1 MHIGQ
6 ALDLVSRYDSLRN
19 PLTSLGDYLDPELIS
34 RCLAESGTVTLRK
47 RRLPLEMMVWCIVG
61 MALERKEPLHQIV
74 NRLDIML
81 PGNRPFVAPSAVIQA
96 RQRLGS
102 EAVRR
107 VFTKTA
113 QLWHNATPHPHWC
126 GLTLLAIDGVFW
138 RTPDTPE
145 NDAAFPR
152 QTHAGN
158 PALYPQVKMVC
169 QMELTSHL
177 LTAAAFGTMKNSEN
191 ELAEQLIE
199 QTGDNTLTLMDK
211 GYYSLG
217 LLNAWSLAG
226 EHRHWMIPLR
236 KGAQYE
242 EIRKLGKGDHLVKL
256 KTSPQARKK
265 WPGLGNEVT
274 ARLLTV
280 TRKGK
285 VCHLLTSMTDAMRF
299 PGGEMGDLYSHRW
312 EKLISRCLAESGTV
326 TLRKRR
332 LPLEMMVWCIVG
344 MALER
349 KEPLHQ
355 IVNRLDIMLPGNRP
369 FVAPSAVIQARQR
382 LGSEAVR
389 RVFTKTAQLWHNATP
404 HPHWCGLTLLAID
417 GVFWRTPDTPEN
429 DAAFPRQTHAGNP
442 ALYPQVKMVCQ
453 MELTSHLLTAAAF
466 GTMKNSENELAEQ
479 LIEQTGD
486 NTLTLMDKGY
496 YSLGLL
502 NAWSLAGEHRHW
514 MIPLRKGAQ
523 YEEIR
528 KLGKGDHLVKLKT
541 SPQARK
547 KWPGLGNEVTAR
559 LLTVTRK
566 GKVCHL
572 LTSMTDAMRFPGGEM
587 GDLYSHRWEIELGY
601 REIKQTMQRSRL
613 TLRSKKPELVEQELW
628 GVLLAYNL
636 VRYQMIKMAEHLK
649 GYWPNQLSFSESC
662 GMVMRML
669 ITLQGASPGRI
680 PELMRDL
687 ASMGQLVKLPT
698 RRERAFPRVVKE
710 RPWKYPTAP
719 KKSQSVA

>member
-285 VCHLLTSMTDAMRF
+285 VCHLLTSMTDAIRF
-299 PGGEMGDLYSHRW
+299 TGTYTGADARSCKYGTTSEITDKKGKGLP
-312 EKLISRCLAESGTV
+312 ESG
-326 TLRKRR
+326 KG
-332 LPLEMMVWCIVG
+332 E
-344 MALER
+344 ALEIPHSPE
-349 KEPLHQ
+349 KEPVSCLTDWHYPFWGRFLFSQ
-355 IVNRLDIMLPGNRP
+355 NNFSINRQHCPSSYLRRCITPTHSDIVLYRLQVN
-369 FVAPSAVIQARQR
+369 V
-382 LGSEAVR
+382 
-389 RVFTKTAQLWHNATP
+389 
-404 HPHWCGLTLLAID
+404 
-417 GVFWRTPDTPEN
+417 GV
-429 DAAFPRQTHAGNP
+429 
-442 ALYPQVKMVCQ
+442 
-453 MELTSHLLTAAAF
+453 
-466 GTMKNSENELAEQ
+466 
-479 LIEQTGD
+479 
-486 NTLTLMDKGY
+486 
-496 YSLGLL
+496 
-502 NAWSLAGEHRHW
+502 
-514 MIPLRKGAQ
+514 
-523 YEEIR
+523 
-528 KLGKGDHLVKLKT
+528 
-541 SPQARK
+541 
-547 KWPGLGNEVTAR
+547 
-559 LLTVTRK
+559 
-566 GKVCHL
+566 
-572 LTSMTDAMRFPGGEM
+572 
-587 GDLYSHRWEIELGY
+587 
-601 REIKQTMQRSRL
+601 
-613 TLRSKKPELVEQELW
+613 
-628 GVLLAYNL
+628 
-636 VRYQMIKMAEHLK
+636 
-649 GYWPNQLSFSESC
+649 
-662 GMVMRML
+662 
-669 ITLQGASPGRI
+669 
-680 PELMRDL
+680 
-687 ASMGQLVKLPT
+687 
-698 RRERAFPRVVKE
+698 
-710 RPWKYPTAP
+710 
-719 KKSQSVA
+719 

>member
-1 MHIGQ
+1 MLIGQ
-6 ALDLVSRYDSLRN
+6 ALDLISRYDSLRN
-19 PLTSLGDYLDPELIS
+19 PLTSLGDYLAPELIS

-81 PGNRPFVAPSAVIQA
+81 PGNRPFVAPSAVIQT
-96 RQRLGS
+96 RQRLGI

-285 VCHLLTSMTDAMRF
+285 VCHLLTSMTDAIRF
-299 PGGEMGDLYSHRW
+299 PRTYTGADARSCKYGTTSEITDKKGKGLP
-312 EKLISRCLAESGTV
+312 ESG
-326 TLRKRR
+326 KG
-332 LPLEMMVWCIVG
+332 E
-344 MALER
+344 ALEIPHSPE
-349 KEPLHQ
+349 KEPVSCLTDWHYPFWGRFLFSQ
-355 IVNRLDIMLPGNRP
+355 NNFSINRQHCPSSYLRRCITPTHSDIVLYRLQVN
-369 FVAPSAVIQARQR
+369 V
-382 LGSEAVR
+382 
-389 RVFTKTAQLWHNATP
+389 
-404 HPHWCGLTLLAID
+404 
-417 GVFWRTPDTPEN
+417 GV
-429 DAAFPRQTHAGNP
+429 
-442 ALYPQVKMVCQ
+442 
-453 MELTSHLLTAAAF
+453 
-466 GTMKNSENELAEQ
+466 
-479 LIEQTGD
+479 
-486 NTLTLMDKGY
+486 
-496 YSLGLL
+496 
-502 NAWSLAGEHRHW
+502 
-514 MIPLRKGAQ
+514 
-523 YEEIR
+523 
-528 KLGKGDHLVKLKT
+528 
-541 SPQARK
+541 
-547 KWPGLGNEVTAR
+547 
-559 LLTVTRK
+559 
-566 GKVCHL
+566 
-572 LTSMTDAMRFPGGEM
+572 
-587 GDLYSHRWEIELGY
+587 
-601 REIKQTMQRSRL
+601 
-613 TLRSKKPELVEQELW
+613 
-628 GVLLAYNL
+628 
-636 VRYQMIKMAEHLK
+636 
-649 GYWPNQLSFSESC
+649 
-662 GMVMRML
+662 
-669 ITLQGASPGRI
+669 
-680 PELMRDL
+680 
-687 ASMGQLVKLPT
+687 
-698 RRERAFPRVVKE
+698 
-710 RPWKYPTAP
+710 
-719 KKSQSVA
+719 

>member
-1 MHIGQ
+1 MLIGQ

-81 PGNRPFVAPSAVIQA
+81 PGNRPFVAPSAVIQT
-96 RQRLGS
+96 RQRLGI

-113 QLWHNATPHPHWC
+113 QLWHNTTPHPHWC

-217 LLNAWSLAG
+217 LLNTWSLAG

-256 KTSPQARKK
+256 NTSPQARKK

-299 PGGEMGDLYSHRW
+299 TGTYTGADARSCKYGTTSEITDKKGKGLP
-312 EKLISRCLAESGTV
+312 ESG
-326 TLRKRR
+326 KG
-332 LPLEMMVWCIVG
+332 E
-344 MALER
+344 ALEIPHSPE
-349 KEPLHQ
+349 KEPVSCLTDWHY
-355 IVNRLDIMLPGNRP
+355 P
-369 FVAPSAVIQARQR
+369 F
-382 LGSEAVR
+382 
-389 RVFTKTAQLWHNATP
+389 
-404 HPHWCGLTLLAID
+404 WC
-417 GVFWRTPDTPEN
+417 
-429 DAAFPRQTHAGNP
+429 
-442 ALYPQVKMVCQ
+442 
-453 MELTSHLLTAAAF
+453 
-466 GTMKNSENELAEQ
+466 
-479 LIEQTGD
+479 
-486 NTLTLMDKGY
+486 
-496 YSLGLL
+496 
-502 NAWSLAGEHRHW
+502 
-514 MIPLRKGAQ
+514 
-523 YEEIR
+523 
-528 KLGKGDHLVKLKT
+528 
-541 SPQARK
+541 
-547 KWPGLGNEVTAR
+547 
-559 LLTVTRK
+559 
-566 GKVCHL
+566 
-572 LTSMTDAMRFPGGEM
+572 RF
-587 GDLYSHRWEIELGY
+587 L
-601 REIKQTMQRSRL
+601 
-613 TLRSKKPELVEQELW
+613 
-628 GVLLAYNL
+628 
-636 VRYQMIKMAEHLK
+636 
-649 GYWPNQLSFSESC
+649 F
-662 GMVMRML
+662 
-669 ITLQGASPGRI
+669 
-680 PELMRDL
+680 
-687 ASMGQLVKLPT
+687 
-698 RRERAFPRVVKE
+698 
-710 RPWKYPTAP
+710 
-719 KKSQSVA
+719 SQSNFSINRQHCPSSYLRRCITPTHSDIVLYRLQVNVGV

>member
-1 MHIGQ
+1 MFPDFFMHIGQ

-145 NDAAFPR
+145 NDAAF
-152 QTHAGN
+152 
-158 PALYPQVKMVC
+158 
-169 QMELTSHL
+169 
-177 LTAAAFGTMKNSEN
+177 GTMKNSEN

-242 EIRKLGKGDHLVKL
+242 ELRKLGKGDHLVKL

-299 PGGEMGDLYSHRW
+299 PGGEM
-312 EKLISRCLAESGTV
+312 A
-326 TLRKRR
+326 
-332 LPLEMMVWCIVG
+332 
-344 MALER
+344 
-349 KEPLHQ
+349 
-355 IVNRLDIMLPGNRP
+355 
-369 FVAPSAVIQARQR
+369 
-382 LGSEAVR
+382 
-389 RVFTKTAQLWHNATP
+389 
-404 HPHWCGLTLLAID
+404 
-417 GVFWRTPDTPEN
+417 
-429 DAAFPRQTHAGNP
+429 
-442 ALYPQVKMVCQ
+442 
-453 MELTSHLLTAAAF
+453 
-466 GTMKNSENELAEQ
+466 
-479 LIEQTGD
+479 
-486 NTLTLMDKGY
+486 
-496 YSLGLL
+496 
-502 NAWSLAGEHRHW
+502 
-514 MIPLRKGAQ
+514 
-523 YEEIR
+523 
-528 KLGKGDHLVKLKT
+528 
-541 SPQARK
+541 
-547 KWPGLGNEVTAR
+547 
-559 LLTVTRK
+559 
-566 GKVCHL
+566 
-572 LTSMTDAMRFPGGEM
+572 
-587 GDLYSHRWEIELGY
+587 DLYSHRWEIELGY
-601 REIKQTMQRSRL
+601 REIKQTMQLSRL

-649 GYWPNQLSFSESC
+649 GYWPNQQSFSESC

-669 ITLQGASPGRI
+669 MTLQGASPGRI

>member
-1 MHIGQ
+1 MFPDFFMHIGQ

-145 NDAAFPR
+145 ND
-152 QTHAGN
+152 
-158 PALYPQVKMVC
+158 
-169 QMELTSHL
+169 
-177 LTAAAFGTMKNSEN
+177 
-191 ELAEQLIE
+191 
-199 QTGDNTLTLMDK
+199 
-211 GYYSLG
+211 
-217 LLNAWSLAG
+217 
-226 EHRHWMIPLR
+226 
-236 KGAQYE
+236 
-242 EIRKLGKGDHLVKL
+242 
-256 KTSPQARKK
+256 
-265 WPGLGNEVT
+265 
-274 ARLLTV
+274 
-280 TRKGK
+280 
-285 VCHLLTSMTDAMRF
+285 
-299 PGGEMGDLYSHRW
+299 
-312 EKLISRCLAESGTV
+312 
-326 TLRKRR
+326 
-332 LPLEMMVWCIVG
+332 
-344 MALER
+344 
-349 KEPLHQ
+349 
-355 IVNRLDIMLPGNRP
+355 
-369 FVAPSAVIQARQR
+369 
-382 LGSEAVR
+382 
-389 RVFTKTAQLWHNATP
+389 
-404 HPHWCGLTLLAID
+404 
-417 GVFWRTPDTPEN
+417 
-429 DAAFPRQTHAGNP
+429 
-442 ALYPQVKMVCQ
+442 
-453 MELTSHLLTAAAF
+453 AAF

-669 ITLQGASPGRI
+669 MTLQGASPGRI

>member
-74 NRLDIML
+74 NRRDIML
-81 PGNRPFVAPSAVIQA
+81 PGNRPFVAPSAVIQT
-96 RQRLGS
+96 RQRLGI

-285 VCHLLTSMTDAMRF
+285 VCHLLTSMTDAIRF
-299 PGGEMGDLYSHRW
+299 PRTYTGADARSCKYGTTSEITDKKGKGLP
-312 EKLISRCLAESGTV
+312 ESG
-326 TLRKRR
+326 KG
-332 LPLEMMVWCIVG
+332 E
-344 MALER
+344 ALEIPHSPE
-349 KEPLHQ
+349 KEPVSCLTDWHYRTKMPISFQHQ
-355 IVNRLDIMLPGNRP
+355 
-369 FVAPSAVIQARQR
+369 
-382 LGSEAVR
+382 
-389 RVFTKTAQLWHNATP
+389 
-404 HPHWCGLTLLAID
+404 
-417 GVFWRTPDTPEN
+417 
-429 DAAFPRQTHAGNP
+429 
-442 ALYPQVKMVCQ
+442 
-453 MELTSHLLTAAAF
+453 
-466 GTMKNSENELAEQ
+466 
-479 LIEQTGD
+479 
-486 NTLTLMDKGY
+486 
-496 YSLGLL
+496 LL
-502 NAWSLAGEHRHW
+502 N
-514 MIPLRKGAQ
+514 
-523 YEEIR
+523 Y
-528 KLGKGDHLVKLKT
+528 LVANENTELFC
-541 SPQARK
+541 PQ
-547 KWPGLGNEVTAR
+547 
-559 LLTVTRK
+559 
-566 GKVCHL
+566 
-572 LTSMTDAMRFPGGEM
+572 D
-587 GDLYSHRWEIELGY
+587 
-601 REIKQTMQRSRL
+601 
-613 TLRSKKPELVEQELW
+613 
-628 GVLLAYNL
+628 
-636 VRYQMIKMAEHLK
+636 
-649 GYWPNQLSFSESC
+649 
-662 GMVMRML
+662 
-669 ITLQGASPGRI
+669 
-680 PELMRDL
+680 
-687 ASMGQLVKLPT
+687 
-698 RRERAFPRVVKE
+698 
-710 RPWKYPTAP
+710 
-719 KKSQSVA
+719 

>member
-81 PGNRPFVAPSAVIQA
+81 PGNRPFVAPSAVIQT
-96 RQRLGS
+96 RQRLGI

-285 VCHLLTSMTDAMRF
+285 VCHLLTSMTDAIRF
-299 PGGEMGDLYSHRW
+299 TGTYTGADARSCKYGTTCEITDKKGKGLP
-312 EKLISRCLAESGTV
+312 ESG
-326 TLRKRR
+326 KG
-332 LPLEMMVWCIVG
+332 E
-344 MALER
+344 ALEIPHSPE
-349 KEPLHQ
+349 KEPVSCLTDWHYPFWGRFLFSQ
-355 IVNRLDIMLPGNRP
+355 NNFSINRQHCPSSYLRRCITPTHSDIVLYRLQVN
-369 FVAPSAVIQARQR
+369 V
-382 LGSEAVR
+382 
-389 RVFTKTAQLWHNATP
+389 
-404 HPHWCGLTLLAID
+404 
-417 GVFWRTPDTPEN
+417 GV
-429 DAAFPRQTHAGNP
+429 
-442 ALYPQVKMVCQ
+442 
-453 MELTSHLLTAAAF
+453 
-466 GTMKNSENELAEQ
+466 
-479 LIEQTGD
+479 
-486 NTLTLMDKGY
+486 
-496 YSLGLL
+496 
-502 NAWSLAGEHRHW
+502 
-514 MIPLRKGAQ
+514 
-523 YEEIR
+523 
-528 KLGKGDHLVKLKT
+528 
-541 SPQARK
+541 
-547 KWPGLGNEVTAR
+547 
-559 LLTVTRK
+559 
-566 GKVCHL
+566 
-572 LTSMTDAMRFPGGEM
+572 
-587 GDLYSHRWEIELGY
+587 
-601 REIKQTMQRSRL
+601 
-613 TLRSKKPELVEQELW
+613 
-628 GVLLAYNL
+628 
-636 VRYQMIKMAEHLK
+636 
-649 GYWPNQLSFSESC
+649 
-662 GMVMRML
+662 
-669 ITLQGASPGRI
+669 
-680 PELMRDL
+680 
-687 ASMGQLVKLPT
+687 
-698 RRERAFPRVVKE
+698 
-710 RPWKYPTAP
+710 
-719 KKSQSVA
+719 

>member
-285 VCHLLTSMTDAMRF
+285 VCHLLTSMTDAIRF
-299 PGGEMGDLYSHRW
+299 PRTYTGADARSCKYGTTCEITDKKGKGLP
-312 EKLISRCLAESGTV
+312 ESG
-326 TLRKRR
+326 KG
-332 LPLEMMVWCIVG
+332 E
-344 MALER
+344 ALEIPHSPE
-349 KEPLHQ
+349 KEPVSCLTDWHYPFWGRFLFSQ
-355 IVNRLDIMLPGNRP
+355 NNFSINRQHCPSSYLRRCITPTHSDIVLYRLQVN
-369 FVAPSAVIQARQR
+369 V
-382 LGSEAVR
+382 
-389 RVFTKTAQLWHNATP
+389 
-404 HPHWCGLTLLAID
+404 
-417 GVFWRTPDTPEN
+417 GV
-429 DAAFPRQTHAGNP
+429 
-442 ALYPQVKMVCQ
+442 
-453 MELTSHLLTAAAF
+453 
-466 GTMKNSENELAEQ
+466 
-479 LIEQTGD
+479 
-486 NTLTLMDKGY
+486 
-496 YSLGLL
+496 
-502 NAWSLAGEHRHW
+502 
-514 MIPLRKGAQ
+514 
-523 YEEIR
+523 
-528 KLGKGDHLVKLKT
+528 
-541 SPQARK
+541 
-547 KWPGLGNEVTAR
+547 
-559 LLTVTRK
+559 
-566 GKVCHL
+566 
-572 LTSMTDAMRFPGGEM
+572 
-587 GDLYSHRWEIELGY
+587 
-601 REIKQTMQRSRL
+601 
-613 TLRSKKPELVEQELW
+613 
-628 GVLLAYNL
+628 
-636 VRYQMIKMAEHLK
+636 
-649 GYWPNQLSFSESC
+649 
-662 GMVMRML
+662 
-669 ITLQGASPGRI
+669 
-680 PELMRDL
+680 
-687 ASMGQLVKLPT
+687 
-698 RRERAFPRVVKE
+698 
-710 RPWKYPTAP
+710 
-719 KKSQSVA
+719 

>member
-1 MHIGQ
+1 MLIGQ
-6 ALDLVSRYDSLRN
+6 ALDLISRYDSLRN
-19 PLTSLGDYLDPELIS
+19 PLTSLGDYLAPELIS
-34 RCLAESGTVTLRK
+34 RCLAESGTVTLHK

-61 MALERKEPLHQIV
+61 MALERKEPLHQIA

-81 PGNRPFVAPSAVIQA
+81 PGNRPFVAPSAVIQT
-96 RQRLGS
+96 RQRLGI

-285 VCHLLTSMTDAMRF
+285 VCHLLTSMTDAIRF
-299 PGGEMGDLYSHRW
+299 PRTYTGADARSCKYGTTSEITDKKGKGLP
-312 EKLISRCLAESGTV
+312 ESG
-326 TLRKRR
+326 KG
-332 LPLEMMVWCIVG
+332 E
-344 MALER
+344 ALEIPHSPE
-349 KEPLHQ
+349 KEPVSCLTDWHY
-355 IVNRLDIMLPGNRP
+355 P
-369 FVAPSAVIQARQR
+369 FW
-382 LGSEAVR
+382 G
-389 RVFTKTAQLWHNATP
+389 
-404 HPHWCGLTLLAID
+404 
-417 GVFWRTPDTPEN
+417 
-429 DAAFPRQTHAGNP
+429 
-442 ALYPQVKMVCQ
+442 
-453 MELTSHLLTAAAF
+453 
-466 GTMKNSENELAEQ
+466 
-479 LIEQTGD
+479 
-486 NTLTLMDKGY
+486 
-496 YSLGLL
+496 
-502 NAWSLAGEHRHW
+502 
-514 MIPLRKGAQ
+514 
-523 YEEIR
+523 
-528 KLGKGDHLVKLKT
+528 
-541 SPQARK
+541 
-547 KWPGLGNEVTAR
+547 R
-559 LLTVTRK
+559 LLFSQNNFSINRQHCPSSYLRRCITPTHSDIV
-566 GKVCHL
+566 
-572 LTSMTDAMRFPGGEM
+572 
-587 GDLYSHRWEIELGY
+587 LY
-601 REIKQTMQRSRL
+601 RL
-613 TLRSKKPELVEQELW
+613 QVNV
-628 GVLLAYNL
+628 GV
-636 VRYQMIKMAEHLK
+636 
-649 GYWPNQLSFSESC
+649 
-662 GMVMRML
+662 
-669 ITLQGASPGRI
+669 
-680 PELMRDL
+680 
-687 ASMGQLVKLPT
+687 
-698 RRERAFPRVVKE
+698 
-710 RPWKYPTAP
+710 
-719 KKSQSVA
+719 

>member
-19 PLTSLGDYLDPELIS
+19 PLTSLGDYL
-34 RCLAESGTVTLRK
+34 
-47 RRLPLEMMVWCIVG
+47 
-61 MALERKEPLHQIV
+61 
-74 NRLDIML
+74 
-81 PGNRPFVAPSAVIQA
+81 AP
-96 RQRLGS
+96 
-102 EAVRR
+102 
-107 VFTKTA
+107 
-113 QLWHNATPHPHWC
+113 
-126 GLTLLAIDGVFW
+126 
-138 RTPDTPE
+138 
-145 NDAAFPR
+145 
-152 QTHAGN
+152 
-158 PALYPQVKMVC
+158 
-169 QMELTSHL
+169 
-177 LTAAAFGTMKNSEN
+177 
-191 ELAEQLIE
+191 
-199 QTGDNTLTLMDK
+199 
-211 GYYSLG
+211 
-217 LLNAWSLAG
+217 
-226 EHRHWMIPLR
+226 
-236 KGAQYE
+236 
-242 EIRKLGKGDHLVKL
+242 
-256 KTSPQARKK
+256 
-265 WPGLGNEVT
+265 
-274 ARLLTV
+274 
-280 TRKGK
+280 
-285 VCHLLTSMTDAMRF
+285 
-299 PGGEMGDLYSHRW
+299 
-312 EKLISRCLAESGTV
+312 KLISRCLAESGTV

-572 LTSMTDAMRFPGGEM
+572 LTSMTDAIRFTGTYTGADARSCKYGTTCEITDKKGKGLPESGKGEALEIPHSPEKEPVSCLTDWHYPFW
-587 GDLYSHRWEIELGY
+587 GRFLFSQNNFSINRQHCPSSYLRRCITPTHSDIVLY
-601 REIKQTMQRSRL
+601 RL
-613 TLRSKKPELVEQELW
+613 QVNV
-628 GVLLAYNL
+628 GV
-636 VRYQMIKMAEHLK
+636 
-649 GYWPNQLSFSESC
+649 
-662 GMVMRML
+662 
-669 ITLQGASPGRI
+669 
-680 PELMRDL
+680 
-687 ASMGQLVKLPT
+687 
-698 RRERAFPRVVKE
+698 
-710 RPWKYPTAP
+710 
-719 KKSQSVA
+719 

>member
-19 PLTSLGDYLDPELIS
+19 PLTSLGDYLDPEHIS

-145 NDAAFPR
+145 ND
-152 QTHAGN
+152 
-158 PALYPQVKMVC
+158 
-169 QMELTSHL
+169 
-177 LTAAAFGTMKNSEN
+177 AAFGTMKNSEN

-299 PGGEMGDLYSHRW
+299 PGGEM
-312 EKLISRCLAESGTV
+312 AE
-326 TLRKRR
+326 
-332 LPLEMMVWCIVG
+332 
-344 MALER
+344 
-349 KEPLHQ
+349 
-355 IVNRLDIMLPGNRP
+355 
-369 FVAPSAVIQARQR
+369 
-382 LGSEAVR
+382 
-389 RVFTKTAQLWHNATP
+389 
-404 HPHWCGLTLLAID
+404 
-417 GVFWRTPDTPEN
+417 
-429 DAAFPRQTHAGNP
+429 
-442 ALYPQVKMVCQ
+442 
-453 MELTSHLLTAAAF
+453 
-466 GTMKNSENELAEQ
+466 
-479 LIEQTGD
+479 
-486 NTLTLMDKGY
+486 
-496 YSLGLL
+496 
-502 NAWSLAGEHRHW
+502 
-514 MIPLRKGAQ
+514 
-523 YEEIR
+523 
-528 KLGKGDHLVKLKT
+528 
-541 SPQARK
+541 
-547 KWPGLGNEVTAR
+547 
-559 LLTVTRK
+559 
-566 GKVCHL
+566 
-572 LTSMTDAMRFPGGEM
+572 
-587 GDLYSHRWEIELGY
+587 LYSHRWEIELGY
-601 REIKQTMQRSRL
+601 REIKQTMQLSRL

-669 ITLQGASPGRI
+669 MTLQGASPGRI

-687 ASMGQLVKLPT
+687 ASMGQLVKLQT

-710 RPWKYPTAP
+710 RPGNTPQPRKRA
-719 KKSQSVA
+719 SQLLN

>member
-19 PLTSLGDYLDPELIS
+19 PLTSLGDYLDPEHIS

-285 VCHLLTSMTDAMRF
+285 VCHLLTSMTDAIRF
-299 PGGEMGDLYSHRW
+299 TGTYTGADARSCKYGTTCEITDKKGKGLP
-312 EKLISRCLAESGTV
+312 ESG
-326 TLRKRR
+326 KG
-332 LPLEMMVWCIVG
+332 E
-344 MALER
+344 ALEIPHSPE
-349 KEPLHQ
+349 KEPVSCLTDWHYPFWGRFLFSQ
-355 IVNRLDIMLPGNRP
+355 NNFSINRQHCPSSYLRRCITPTHSDIVLYRLQVN
-369 FVAPSAVIQARQR
+369 V
-382 LGSEAVR
+382 
-389 RVFTKTAQLWHNATP
+389 
-404 HPHWCGLTLLAID
+404 
-417 GVFWRTPDTPEN
+417 GV
-429 DAAFPRQTHAGNP
+429 
-442 ALYPQVKMVCQ
+442 
-453 MELTSHLLTAAAF
+453 
-466 GTMKNSENELAEQ
+466 
-479 LIEQTGD
+479 
-486 NTLTLMDKGY
+486 
-496 YSLGLL
+496 
-502 NAWSLAGEHRHW
+502 
-514 MIPLRKGAQ
+514 
-523 YEEIR
+523 
-528 KLGKGDHLVKLKT
+528 
-541 SPQARK
+541 
-547 KWPGLGNEVTAR
+547 
-559 LLTVTRK
+559 
-566 GKVCHL
+566 
-572 LTSMTDAMRFPGGEM
+572 
-587 GDLYSHRWEIELGY
+587 
-601 REIKQTMQRSRL
+601 
-613 TLRSKKPELVEQELW
+613 
-628 GVLLAYNL
+628 
-636 VRYQMIKMAEHLK
+636 
-649 GYWPNQLSFSESC
+649 
-662 GMVMRML
+662 
-669 ITLQGASPGRI
+669 
-680 PELMRDL
+680 
-687 ASMGQLVKLPT
+687 
-698 RRERAFPRVVKE
+698 
-710 RPWKYPTAP
+710 
-719 KKSQSVA
+719 

>member
-81 PGNRPFVAPSAVIQA
+81 PGNRPFVAPSAVIQT
-96 RQRLGS
+96 RQRLGI

-226 EHRHWMIPLR
+226 EHRHWMISLR

-299 PGGEMGDLYSHRW
+299 TGTYTGADARSCKYGTTCEITDKKGKGLP
-312 EKLISRCLAESGTV
+312 ESG
-326 TLRKRR
+326 KG
-332 LPLEMMVWCIVG
+332 E
-344 MALER
+344 ALEIPHSPE
-349 KEPLHQ
+349 KEPVSCLTDWHY
-355 IVNRLDIMLPGNRP
+355 P
-369 FVAPSAVIQARQR
+369 FWGRFF
-382 LGSEAVR
+382 
-389 RVFTKTAQLWHNATP
+389 VFPKQLFHKP
-404 HPHWCGLTLLAID
+404 
-417 GVFWRTPDTPEN
+417 
-429 DAAFPRQTHAGNP
+429 AA
-442 ALYPQVKMVCQ
+442 
-453 MELTSHLLTAAAF
+453 
-466 GTMKNSENELAEQ
+466 
-479 LIEQTGD
+479 
-486 NTLTLMDKGY
+486 
-496 YSLGLL
+496 
-502 NAWSLAGEHRHW
+502 
-514 MIPLRKGAQ
+514 
-523 YEEIR
+523 
-528 KLGKGDHLVKLKT
+528 
-541 SPQARK
+541 
-547 KWPGLGNEVTAR
+547 
-559 LLTVTRK
+559 
-566 GKVCHL
+566 
-572 LTSMTDAMRFPGGEM
+572 
-587 GDLYSHRWEIELGY
+587 
-601 REIKQTMQRSRL
+601 
-613 TLRSKKPELVEQELW
+613 
-628 GVLLAYNL
+628 
-636 VRYQMIKMAEHLK
+636 
-649 GYWPNQLSFSESC
+649 LSFIIFATMYNAYTQRYC
-662 GMVMRML
+662 
-669 ITLQGASPGRI
+669 TLQ
-680 PELMRDL
+680 
-687 ASMGQLVKLPT
+687 VT
-698 RRERAFPRVVKE
+698 
-710 RPWKYPTAP
+710 
-719 KKSQSVA
+719 SQCRCISAL